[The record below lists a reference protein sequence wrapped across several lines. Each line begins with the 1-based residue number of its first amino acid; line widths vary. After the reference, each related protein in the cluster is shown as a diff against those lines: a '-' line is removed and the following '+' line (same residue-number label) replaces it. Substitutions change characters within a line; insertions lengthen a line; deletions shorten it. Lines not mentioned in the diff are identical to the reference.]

1 MFIPVGPPRRQQSG
15 VYGPLPTFWAGTNA
29 VDGDDRDWG
38 NGSAGDIYARLDRTN
53 KNVRYYVKRKEDTR
67 DDDWGAL
74 GCVHCISDTF
84 TRAQMTDGGATTGT
98 FVLGETIP
106 VGAFVFRTIL
116 HDVTGFTGDTTATIQ
131 VGDGTDADRYST
143 GTPSVFT
150 TANAIDIGAV
160 SGTAIHTA
168 AATITVTITSTADFT
183 NVAAGQATLKLFYF
197 F

>member
-1 MFIPVGPPRRQQSG
+1 MHIPIGPPRDQHSG
-15 VYGPLPTFWAGTNA
+15 VYGPLPTWWAESNA
-29 VDGDDRDWG
+29 VDGDDRDFA
-38 NGSAGDIYARLDRTN
+38 NRSAGSVYARIDRTN
-53 KNVRYYVKRKEDTR
+53 RNIRYYVKRKEDAR

-74 GCVHCISDTF
+74 GSVHCISDTF
-84 TRAQMTDGGATTGT
+84 TRAQMTDGGGTSGT

-106 VGAFVFRTIL
+106 VGAFVYRTIL
-116 HDVTGFTGDTTATIQ
+116 HAVTGFTGDTTATIQ
-131 VGDGTDADRYST
+131 VGDGTTVDRYST

-168 AATITVTITSTADFT
+168 AATVTVTITSTADFA
-183 NVAAGQATLKLFYF
+183 NVAAGQATIKLFYF